1 MDRFD
6 KLRISMRYRLL
17 GAASADKTFQVALDA
32 YNFAETKYEGKLRK
46 DGKTP
51 AFMHPLE
58 IMAYVVTLMPSLRY
72 PAETLA
78 AVAIHDCVEDYGVS
92 VEECRDRFGARV
104 SHATMRV
111 SKVIHGVKVPSL
123 EEHFEAMLDCPIAS
137 VVKPADRA
145 NNQSTMVG
153 VFSPT
158 KQLEYVQESERYI
171 IPMMKKARLLYSDQ
185 EAVYE
190 NLKWVLRHQAT
201 LVLAM
206 HGSQAA

>member
-17 GAASADKTFQVALDA
+17 GAASVDKRFQVALDA
-32 YNFAETKYEGKLRK
+32 FNFSETKYEGKLRK
-46 DGKTP
+46 DGVTP

-58 IMAYVVTLMPSLRY
+58 IMAYLTTLLPSLRY

-78 AVAIHDCVEDYGVS
+78 ATALHDCVEDYGVS

-104 SHATMRV
+104 SHGVMRV

-123 EEHFEAMLDCPIAS
+123 AEHFELMLDCPIAT
-137 VVKPADRA
+137 VIKPADRA

-153 VFSPT
+153 VFTPA
-158 KQLEYVQESERYI
+158 KQLEYIEETERFI
-171 IPMMKKARLLYSDQ
+171 VPMMKKARLLYSDQ
-185 EAVYE
+185 ESVFE
-190 NLKWVLRHQAT
+190 NLKWVLRHQASM
-201 LVLAM
+201 VLAM
-206 HGSQAA
+206 HGTKAS